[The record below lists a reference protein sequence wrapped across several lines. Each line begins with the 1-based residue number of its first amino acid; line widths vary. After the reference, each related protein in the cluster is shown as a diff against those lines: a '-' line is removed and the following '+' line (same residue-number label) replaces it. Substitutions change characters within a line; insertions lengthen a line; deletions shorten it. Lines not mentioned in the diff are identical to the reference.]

1 MTKLKLRTLIFLLS
15 IAIAAVACKKDKET
29 KNDLK
34 GTYTRVMEFSTGTS
48 AVDLQF
54 TEDGWMLWTLID
66 EVPGHSSST
75 VKYRLEGED
84 KFVIYDDEECN
95 FEEGVFSYVISGNT
109 LTVTVVTDAC
119 TPRGNAI
126 VGNWTKK

>member
-1 MTKLKLRTLIFLLS
+1 MTKLKLRSAILLLS
-15 IAIAAVACKKDKET
+15 LAITAVACKKAKES

-48 AVDLQF
+48 VVDLQF
-54 TEDGWMLWTLID
+54 TEDGWMLWTLIN

-75 VKYRLEGED
+75 VKCRIEGEE

-109 LTVTVVTDAC
+109 LTVTVITDAC
-119 TPRGNAI
+119 TPRGNALG
-126 VGNWTKK
+126 GNWTKK